1 MPTERPSTVAAKR
14 DAHGSQAARSLSE
27 AMRLPRPIS
36 LFSVVQARIKVGFS
50 RITTPATALP
60 HRKHGPDR
68 RPRMLLAPSETWQF
82 DLMNVANGGDVGTDR
97 R

>member
-36 LFSVVQARIKVGFS
+36 LFSVVQARIKVDS
-50 RITTPATALP
+50 PVSPRQQ
-60 HRKHGPDR
+60 R
-68 RPRMLLAPSETWQF
+68 RYSIGSMGLIGGLACC
-82 DLMNVANGGDVGTDR
+82 
-97 R
+97 